1 MLIISIIYL
10 IISNVE
16 INNQI
21 GQLNKQYEKNKKYY
35 SSILNEKDI
44 ERIFANDMESSKAIM
59 VKKRKNILFL
69 WISSIIIIF
78 ITLVIIGDFSLLI
91 EFYNKLLSSL
101 AKINL
106 T

>member
-1 MLIISIIYL
+1 
-10 IISNVE
+10 E

-21 GQLNKQYEKNKKYY
+21 DQLNEQYEKNKKYY

-44 ERIFANDMESSKAIM
+44 ERIFANDMELSKAIM

-78 ITLVIIGDFSLLI
+78 ITLMIIGDFSLLI
-91 EFYNKLLSSL
+91 DAYNNLLSSL
-101 AKINL
+101 AKIKL
-106 T
+106 I